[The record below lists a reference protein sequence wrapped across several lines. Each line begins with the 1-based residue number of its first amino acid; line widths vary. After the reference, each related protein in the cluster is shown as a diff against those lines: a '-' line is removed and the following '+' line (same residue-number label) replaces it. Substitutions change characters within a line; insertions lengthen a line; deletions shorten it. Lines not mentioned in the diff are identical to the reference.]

1 MGWKCVPQVLGLV
14 RGEPKPGQK
23 NRANGLKIAK
33 EAGDERAGKSAT
45 MDRNRKHLNVYEGYD
60 RGEEF
65 WEDME
70 EEAESYVVRKRVKN
84 KKTGEV
90 EIKESSLRSDAV
102 LGFAIVYKP
111 PSEICMYWSDEDY
124 DKFYRDCEECMAEIC
139 PEIFRPE
146 NIRMRAEHHDEGIL
160 PEGWEGRQDA
170 VRHLHDLG
178 ICKNTDGLYCGNLID
193 AKLRI
198 TINKRFPSMMR
209 ERGWDMEDLDVTD
222 WDKAKTDNEYAKERN
237 AKRRKNGRSV
247 NAYITQ
253 KLSDKAREM
262 DTMID
267 EAEDLVLD
275 AFRQKRDAETEGDSI
290 RRRAE
295 NDAKLTEA
303 VAAIDARRITER
315 AKEDADEILMEAT
328 ERAQEIS
335 IDAQI
340 EAHYV
345 KQDRMKEAEKEI
357 EKQQEKMRLA
367 DEAKRKK
374 DEEDRQA
381 RLRVLIA
388 KAGEVHRAC
397 GYGEGLDPGEADEQK
412 IIDAVLDDFQHK
424 EDALEAQER
433 AMKQSQAQAETEK
446 RAYETARKSYEEE
459 VESIREEK
467 QGVWGIVTDFLSML
481 QANPPNEVVRRSV
494 MFVSDVLKDG
504 AKKWNEKYTEWR
516 KKKLEQRRSRI
527 DDIESDLQES
537 LRNGREYE

>member
-45 MDRNRKHLNVYEGYD
+45 MDRDRKHLNVYEGYD
-60 RGEEF
+60 RGEEY

-102 LGFAIVYKP
+102 IGFAIVYKP
-111 PSEICMYWSDEDY
+111 PSEVCKYWSDEDY
-124 DKFYRDCEECMAEIC
+124 DKFYRDCEACMAEIC

-193 AKLRI
+193 AKLRKMM
-198 TINKRFPSMMR
+198 NKRFPSMMR

-222 WDKAKTDNEYAKERN
+222 WDKAKTDKEYAKERN

-345 KQDRMKEAEKEI
+345 KQDRMKEAEKKI

-381 RLRVLIA
+381 YLARLREQA
-388 KAGEVHRAC
+388 QRVHEKSGA
-397 GYGEGLDPGEADEQK
+397 EEDPLLEDLDEQM
-412 IIDAVLDDFQHK
+412 IQDRMMVDFQRW
-424 EDALEAQER
+424 EDAIEAQKAALTESR
-433 AMKQSQAQAETEK
+433 TQAETAK
-446 RAYETARKSYEEE
+446 KAYETAKNDYEKE
-459 VESIREEK
+459 VESISADE
-467 QGVWGIVTDFLSML
+467 QGAWGVITDFLSML
-481 QANPPNEVVRRSV
+481 QEKPPSEVVRKAARLIT
-494 MFVSDVLKDG
+494 DALKDG
-504 AKKWNEKYTEWR
+504 AQKWNTKFAEWR
-516 KKKLEQRRSRI
+516 AEKRKQRRNRI
-527 DDIESDLQES
+527 DGIESRLQES